1 MHGHCKMSSTLR
13 SPTSLDNAAKLK
25 APNREREL
33 NFSRSQEE
41 CRGAH

>member
-13 SPTSLDNAAKLK
+13 SPTSLDQAKLK
-25 APNREREL
+25 ACKCEREL
-33 NFSRSQEE
+33 DFSRSQEE